1 MTSPAASRR
10 VTMLVRN
17 HFTNDTRVER
27 EASSLARAGYAVTV
41 VATAAVG
48 LPAREARAG
57 AKVIRVAGP
66 LRRIPGLRFLAT
78 VWRLQSVVERTR
90 PDILH
95 AHDTDALQSIGPA
108 ARRLRVPL
116 VYDAHELWLGRSARG
131 RSPLYDRL
139 ARTYFGWI
147 ERRYIPRAA
156 AVIVANPLVGPELE
170 RRYGIDGVIPVP
182 NYPVLSDA
190 VEPPRDLR
198 SLPGGDRIPAEAPL
212 VLYSGGITIERGIE
226 QLVDAMQLLPGAHL
240 AFMGAGGL
248 EPEIRAR
255 VTRLGLDDRI
265 HFLGMVPSD
274 DVVAYSASA
283 TVGVLATVPTSLNNI
298 LALPNKIFQYMAAGI
313 PVVASDYPQIR
324 EVIEGS
330 GAGRL
335 MDSSD
340 PASIAGA
347 LRAIIDDPAAAREA
361 GARGRAAVERTY
373 HWSVPERTLLDI
385 YHGLAA

>member
-1 MTSPAASRR
+1 
-10 VTMLVRN
+10 MLVRN
-17 HFTNDTRVER
+17 QFTNDTRVER
-27 EASSLARAGYAVTV
+27 EASSLARAGYEVTV
-41 VATAAVG
+41 VATAAAG
-48 LPAREARAG
+48 LPAREVRAG
-57 AKVIRVAGP
+57 AAVIRVASP
-66 LRRIPGLRFLAT
+66 LRRIPGLRFIAN

-108 ARRLRVPL
+108 ARRLRVPF

-131 RSPLYDRL
+131 RSAFYDRL
-139 ARTYFGWI
+139 ARAYYRQI

-156 AVIVANPLVGPELE
+156 AVIVANPLVGPELA
-170 RRYGIDGVIPVP
+170 RRYDIEHVIPVP
-182 NYPVLSDA
+182 NYPVLTDV
-190 VEPPRDLR
+190 VEPRDLR

-226 QLVDAMQLLPGAHL
+226 QLVDAMELVPGAHL

-255 VTRLGLDDRI
+255 VTRLGLDDRV

-274 DVVAYSASA
+274 DVVAYSSSA

-330 GAGRL
+330 GAGRV

-340 PASIAGA
+340 PTAIAAA
-347 LRAIIDDPAAAREA
+347 LRAIIDDPVAAREA

-373 HWSVPERTLLDI
+373 HWSVPEQALLDV
-385 YHGLAA
+385 YREVAAA